1 MESLQ
6 TAYIDLLMYN
16 GLPVDDIR
24 QFILGLSGVT
34 KLEFCFGFGQE
45 EVCFFV

>member
-1 MESLQ
+1 
-6 TAYIDLLMYN
+6 MYN
-16 GLPVDDIR
+16 GLLFDDIR
-24 QFILGLSGVT
+24 QFILGLSGAT